1 MNLPLVPPLEPQLA
15 RPAKVLPLGPNV
27 VYEPKWDGFRVIAFV
42 DGEEVF
48 LQSRGSRPL
57 HRYFPEIVL
66 PVGRYVLDG
75 EIVILGADGNPSFGT
90 LQARLHPAESRIE
103 RLSRETPAVLVAFDL
118 LALDDEVLL
127 DRPFAERRA
136 LLATLDLA
144 PTPSTN
150 DPETATAWL
159 SAIEGVIAKELDAP
173 YRPGKRLGMHKI
185 KLVRSLDCVVVG
197 YRPGTEQGTVGS
209 LILGLYDEAGVLR
222 VMGHSSG
229 FAAKQKR
236 EFLTVVAPYESGDRG
251 SGAASRWG
259 DGKDLEWVSLR
270 PELVVEVTFDH
281 ASGGRIRHG
290 AKLLRFRDDRAP
302 TGCLLAA
309 FEPEQVS

>member
-1 MNLPLVPPLEPQLA
+1 MSLPLSPPLEPQLA
-15 RPAKVLPLGPNV
+15 RPARELPLGPNI

-42 DGEEVF
+42 DGGEVF

-66 PVGRYVLDG
+66 PSGRYVLDG
-75 EIVILGADGNPSFGT
+75 EIVILGADGRPSFGT

-118 LALDDEVLL
+118 LALGDDALL
-127 DRPFAERRA
+127 DRPFADRRA

-150 DPETATAWL
+150 DPATATEWL

-173 YRPGKRLGMHKI
+173 YRPGKRLGMHKV
-185 KLVRSLDCVVVG
+185 KLLRSIDCVVVG
-197 YRPGTEQGTVGS
+197 YRPGTEEGTVGS
-209 LILGLYDEAGVLR
+209 LILSLYDDGGVLR
-222 VMGHSSG
+222 VIGHSSG

-236 EFLTVVAPYESGDRG
+236 ELLARLAPYESGERG
-251 SGAASRWG
+251 SGVASRWSE
-259 DGKDLEWVSLR
+259 DKDLEWVSLR
-270 PELVVEVTFDH
+270 PELVAEVTFDH

-290 AKLLRFRDDRAP
+290 AKLVRFSADRAP
-302 TGCLLAA
+302 RDCLLAD

>member
-1 MNLPLVPPLEPQLA
+1 VNLPLAPPLEPQLA
-15 RPAKVLPLGPNV
+15 RPAKELPRGPRI

-42 DGEEVF
+42 DGDDRF

-57 HRYFPEIVL
+57 HRYFPEIEL
-66 PVGRYVLDG
+66 PRGRYVLDG
-75 EIVILGADGNPSFGT
+75 EIVILDAEGRPSFGT

-103 RLSRETPAVLVAFDL
+103 RLSRETPATLVAFDL
-118 LALDDEVLL
+118 LALGDDALL
-127 DRPFAERRA
+127 DRPFEERRA

-144 PTPSTN
+144 PTPSTD
-150 DPETATAWL
+150 DPVAAEAWL
-159 SAIEGVIAKELDAP
+159 DAIEGVIAKELDAP
-173 YRPGKRLGMHKI
+173 YRPGKRLGMHKV
-185 KLVRSLDCVVVG
+185 KRVRSLDCVVVG
-197 YRPGTEQGTVGS
+197 YRPGTEPETVGS
-209 LILGLYDEAGVLR
+209 LILGLYDDEGALR

-236 EFLTVVAPYESGDRG
+236 ELLATVTPYESGQRG
-251 SGAASRWG
+251 SGEQSRWS

-270 PELVVEVTFDH
+270 PELVVEVAFDH

-290 AKLLRFRDDRAP
+290 ARLLRFRDDKAP
-302 TGCLLAA
+302 TECLLAA